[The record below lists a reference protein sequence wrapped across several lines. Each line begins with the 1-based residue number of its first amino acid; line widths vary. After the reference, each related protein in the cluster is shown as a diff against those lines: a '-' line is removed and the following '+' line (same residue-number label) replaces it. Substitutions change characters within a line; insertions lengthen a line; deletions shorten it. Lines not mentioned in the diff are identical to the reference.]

1 MTNLYSERHFKHTA
15 KSGKEYDFWCYYQ
28 STQSGFRHLCYNYPL
43 IAGLKSGYLYD
54 RDYLVKHCWCNRTW
68 EHFTYETV
76 LKNAIEN
83 LNTTNEDKQELID
96 VLIKGTIKEEE
107 NTKQFLQDFENTY
120 KRLPDKV
127 KQSLKNSDIL
137 LETEEQAKDLL
148 QSMKLINAISEV
160 L

>member
-1 MTNLYSERHFKHTA
+1 MTQQNKYVLY
-15 KSGKEYDFWCYYQ
+15 
-28 STQSGFRHLCYNYPL
+28 L
-43 IAGLKSGYLYD
+43 GLADKDTKKQQITTSKAMK
-54 RDYLVKHCWCNRTW
+54 LVND
-68 EHFTYETV
+68 V
-76 LKNAIEN
+76 
-83 LNTTNEDKQELID
+83 ID
-96 VLIKGTIKEEE
+96 VLIKGIAVKEEE

-120 KRLPDKV
+120 KKLPDKV